1 MDLPQL
7 RAFIAIADAGGVTR
21 AAERLNLSQPAVSRQ
36 VQTLEAELGLALFT
50 REGRRMRLTSEG
62 EDLLRRSRLII
73 AEANALQER
82 ARALQS
88 GETGI
93 LRIGTTPPMIEAVL
107 SGFLRGYRTRHPGV
121 DVHIVEDGGASLT
134 TRLEEGDVHLA
145 YVPADNSRFTGRL
158 LYPIHVVAVVPKTSE
173 LARHPTLEI
182 SSIAEKP
189 LLLLRRGFGSRE
201 WFDDACQAAGI
212 RPAMLLESS
221 SHNVVIGLA
230 RAGYGIG
237 ILPSAIAMPHKD
249 LQVIPLVRKRASIGK
264 WTMLAWDGNRLLPP
278 YARRFAEE
286 LAHYARSHYPG
297 REWVEKAP
305 AIRKPS
311 VPTD

>member
-36 VQTLEAELGLALFT
+36 IQTLEAELGLALFT

-62 EDLLRRSRLII
+62 EDLLRRSRLIL

-121 DVHIVEDGGASLT
+121 DVHIEAMSNNSWLAIIRLHDGETWHVQMGA
-134 TRLEEGDVHLA
+134 RNPRAAA
-145 YVPADNSRFTGRL
+145 YA
-158 LYPIHVVAVVPKTSE
+158 Y
-173 LARHPTLEI
+173 
-182 SSIAEKP
+182 AE
-189 LLLLRRGFGSRE
+189 R
-201 WFDDACQAAGI
+201 
-212 RPAMLLESS
+212 
-221 SHNVVIGLA
+221 
-230 RAGYGIG
+230 
-237 ILPSAIAMPHKD
+237 
-249 LQVIPLVRKRASIGK
+249 
-264 WTMLAWDGNRLLPP
+264 
-278 YARRFAEE
+278 
-286 LAHYARSHYPG
+286 
-297 REWVEKAP
+297 
-305 AIRKPS
+305 
-311 VPTD
+311 TDQ